1 MERPVQRGLTA
12 PGVAAALGVTAVIL
26 VGVAW
31 GTGLVYLAARL
42 GLGAPLALAWM
53 DGVHVY
59 VGAAAAVVVAGKLLR
74 FWRARRAGPPAVAW
88 ERWVAWSLLPL
99 YGAVVVSGALALVA
113 RGSLAGQLVNLHQ
126 LASVW
131 ALVPTTWHLW
141 HGRRRAVRVLLRPPA
156 ARHVW
161 LGCAV
166 AVTPALLVLSQPRAA
181 SELPQVMG
189 GAAWSPAGLAGVRLT
204 RLAVSRDGRTL
215 VAAGDGVYAG
225 RDGGAWR
232 PVDFVPGARAATE
245 FLPGGHG
252 HGPAHA
258 APTAV
263 QSLAA
268 GGGAIYVGTASGL
281 YAGAGAALRD
291 AGLPGQ
297 NVEAIAVD
305 PSDPR
310 VLWTASTAG
319 VLRSAD
325 GGSTWTEA
333 GVGLTEP
340 EEVTA
345 LASAGGQV
353 FASDTT
359 GVFAWSAASG
369 SWSRTSDQ
377 ASVIG
382 LTASPDGRRL
392 YAASAGGEVRERADG
407 TWRTLAPPALVHAH
421 TGSDHAADHAGLQA
435 VLPYAGRLF
444 AVGVPFGVMG
454 SPDGGRTWVQLGN
467 LAGAVPGQ
475 VVAFRGD
482 LWAATLDGLYRLP
495 LTRGAPASAGWWLGV
510 LGTAMV
516 AGLAAPA
523 VASRRRP

>member
-1 MERPVQRGLTA
+1 
-12 PGVAAALGVTAVIL
+12 
-26 VGVAW
+26 
-31 GTGLVYLAARL
+31 
-42 GLGAPLALAWM
+42 
-53 DGVHVY
+53 
-59 VGAAAAVVVAGKLLR
+59 
-74 FWRARRAGPPAVAW
+74 
-88 ERWVAWSLLPL
+88 
-99 YGAVVVSGALALVA
+99 
-113 RGSLAGQLVNLHQ
+113 
-126 LASVW
+126 
-131 ALVPTTWHLW
+131 
-141 HGRRRAVRVLLRPPA
+141 
-156 ARHVW
+156 
-161 LGCAV
+161 
-166 AVTPALLVLSQPRAA
+166 
-181 SELPQVMG
+181 MG

-215 VAAGDGVYAG
+215 VAAGDRVYAG
-225 RDGGAWR
+225 GDGRGWR
-232 PVDFVPGARAATE
+232 PVDFAPGADAATE

-268 GGGAIYVGTASGL
+268 GGGALYVGTASGL
-281 YAGAGAALRD
+281 YAGTAGALRD

-305 PSDPR
+305 PADPR
-310 VLWTASTAG
+310 VVWTASTAG

-325 GGSTWTEA
+325 GGRTWTEA
-333 GVGLTEP
+333 GAGLAEP
-340 EEVTA
+340 EDVTA
-345 LASAGGQV
+345 LATAGDQAY
-353 FASDTT
+353 ASDTT
-359 GVFAWSAASG
+359 GVFAWSASSG

-382 LTASPDGRRL
+382 LSASADGPL
-392 YAASAGGEVRERADG
+392 YAASAGGEVRERWGG
-407 TWRTLAPPALVHAH
+407 TWRTLAAPALVHAH
-421 TGSDHAADHAGLQA
+421 TGSDHAASDHAGLQA

-454 SPDGGRTWVQLGN
+454 SPDGGHTWVQLGN
-467 LAGAVPGQ
+467 VGGAVPGQ

-482 LWAATLDGLYRLP
+482 LWAATLAGLYRLP
-495 LTRGAPASAGWWLGV
+495 LTRGAPPSANWWLAV